1 MCPGHTALCRPQGV
15 VPRPR
20 KALLGGSESRLQTLL
35 GPSHPPCGPQGRPP
49 VQAHIRIAG
58 QPSCSSSGQGVKEP
72 VSSDWENH
80 STQCWGG
87 GHQFL
92 QVGLSTQAGACM
104 RVGVWRHTRV
114 PVHTLGHCPV
124 ATCACAINMRV
135 HGARVQKPTQSR
147 LTGWSPQP
155 RHLPLGVNRIKSTK
169 TCLLN

>member
-20 KALLGGSESRLQTLL
+20 KALLGGSESRLQTPL
-35 GPSHPPCGPQGRPP
+35 GPSHKPCGPQGRPP

-87 GHQFL
+87 GISFCRWASAHKL
-92 QVGLSTQAGACM
+92 VHACVWASGDTHGSLSTHWAIAQWP
-104 RVGVWRHTRV
+104 RV
-114 PVHTLGHCPV
+114 L
-124 ATCACAINMRV
+124 
-135 HGARVQKPTQSR
+135 VQ
-147 LTGWSPQP
+147 
-155 RHLPLGVNRIKSTK
+155 
-169 TCLLN
+169 